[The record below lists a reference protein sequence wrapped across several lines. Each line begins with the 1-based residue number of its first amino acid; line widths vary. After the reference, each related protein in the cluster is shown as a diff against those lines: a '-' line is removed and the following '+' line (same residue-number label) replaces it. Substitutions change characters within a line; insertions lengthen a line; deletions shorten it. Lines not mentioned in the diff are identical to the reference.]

1 MVANLEKQT
10 QKAIESVKYT
20 FELKKVNI
28 FRVSRL
34 QSVAQALRRCIFSN
48 IQRAPDI
55 S

>member
-1 MVANLEKQT
+1 MVTNLEKQT

-28 FRVSRL
+28 FRASRL
-34 QSVAQALRRCIFSN
+34 QSVAQALAGYIFSN
-48 IQRAPDI
+48 TQRAPDI